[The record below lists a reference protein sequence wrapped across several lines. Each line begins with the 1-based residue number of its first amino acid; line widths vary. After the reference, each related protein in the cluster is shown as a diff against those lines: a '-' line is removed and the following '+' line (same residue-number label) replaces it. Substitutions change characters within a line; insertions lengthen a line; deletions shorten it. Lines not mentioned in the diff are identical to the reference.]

1 MFIYFFPNLYAYP
14 CSRTRFSDV
23 FDGYLPGGEAQY
35 GSVHL
40 ASTAPDSIGLQFYE
54 YLVYND
60 TNWDWESLTYADAV
74 FFEELNPGQM
84 IANSHD
90 LTEFAGE
97 SHNGKVRLQRSTSSI
112 GAFTDL

>member
-1 MFIYFFPNLYAYP
+1 MQIIT
-14 CSRTRFSDV
+14 TRRIVDV

-35 GSVHL
+35 DSVHL
-40 ASTAPDSIGLQFYE
+40 ASTAPDSIGLDFFE

-60 TNWDWESLTYADAV
+60 TNWDWQTLTYADAV

-97 SHNGKVRLQRSTSSI
+97 SHNGKVR
-112 GAFTDL
+112 F